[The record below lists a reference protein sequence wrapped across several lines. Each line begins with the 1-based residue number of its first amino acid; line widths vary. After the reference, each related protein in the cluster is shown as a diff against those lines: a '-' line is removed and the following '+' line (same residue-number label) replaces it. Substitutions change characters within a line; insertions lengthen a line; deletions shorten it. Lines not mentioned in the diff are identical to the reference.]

1 MERGPLPLNV
11 HAALEPL
18 IGAVLIA
25 SPWIFGFSDVDE
37 ATIACIVL
45 GALVILTGAITDW
58 RVSLIRLI
66 SIRTHF
72 MADLTVALLLIVLP
86 FILGFGDEGGPTR
99 FMVIAGILEAIAA
112 LSTRWDPR
120 EADEGRAT
128 HRHGRST
135 PAH

>member
-1 MERGPLPLNV
+1 MERGPLPLNA

-37 ATIACIVL
+37 ATVACIVI
-45 GALVILTGAITDW
+45 GVVVILTGAMTDW
-58 RVSLIRLI
+58 RISLVRLI
-66 SIRTHF
+66 PIRTH
-72 MADLTVALLLIVLP
+72 MMMDLLVALALIVLP
-86 FILGFGDEGGPTR
+86 FILGVGDQGGPTR
-99 FMVIAGILEAIAA
+99 FMVIAGVLEAIAA

-120 EADEGRAT
+120 EAEEGRVEG
-128 HRHGRST
+128 RHGHGR

>member
-37 ATIACIVL
+37 ATVACVAL
-45 GALVILTGAITDW
+45 GVIVILTGMMTDW
-58 RVSLIRLI
+58 RVSLLRVIP
-66 SIRTHF
+66 IRTHF
-72 MADLTVALLLIVLP
+72 IADLTVALLLIVLP
-86 FILGFGDEGGPTR
+86 FILGFSDEGGATR

-120 EADEGRAT
+120 EAGEGRAG
-128 HRHGRST
+128 HRRERST

>member
-25 SPWIFGFSDVDE
+25 APWIFGFSDVDE
-37 ATIACIVL
+37 ATISCIVL
-45 GALVILTGAITDW
+45 GVIVILTGLMTDW
-58 RVSLIRLI
+58 RVSLMRVIP
-66 SIRTHF
+66 IRTHF

-86 FILGFGDEGGPTR
+86 FVLGFGDEGGPTR
-99 FMVIAGILEAIAA
+99 FMVIAGVLEAIAA

-120 EADEGRAT
+120 EAREGHVA
-128 HRHGRST
+128 HRHRGST
-135 PAH
+135 AH

>member
-37 ATIACIVL
+37 ATISCIVL
-45 GALVILTGAITDW
+45 GVLVILTGMLTDW
-58 RVSLIRLI
+58 RVSLMRVIP
-66 SIRTHF
+66 IRTHF
-72 MADLTVALLLIVLP
+72 LADLTVAALLIVLP
-86 FILGFGDEGGPTR
+86 FILGFSDEGGATR
-99 FMVIAGILEAIAA
+99 FMVIAGVLEAIAA
-112 LSTRWDPR
+112 LATRWDPR
-120 EADEGRAT
+120 EAEEGRVG

-135 PAH
+135 AAH